1 MLLMLVL
8 SKSWCIPTIG
18 LGGVFIFKKKNLFWD
33 LRLALFPFLWTFFN
47 DFWKNHPQMVCY
59 NQRIATRDPNTENYV
74 HANQYV
80 QSQLYNSAEIVDFSR
95 LTRKKIIILCICVYH
110 VCNMLNADGPIVYR
124 VFVFGISFY
133 ANALIINQWYFR
145 IFP

>member
-1 MLLMLVL
+1 
-8 SKSWCIPTIG
+8 
-18 LGGVFIFKKKNLFWD
+18 
-33 LRLALFPFLWTFFN
+33 
-47 DFWKNHPQMVCY
+47 MVCY